1 MYGRFNLLYPNISM
15 HILHTVLYGIWSIHH
30 HSKLTAE
37 KLASTESQ
45 VATSGDLTFSLH
57 VACGMN
63 LHQMKPKM

>member
-1 MYGRFNLLYPNISM
+1 M

-30 HSKLTAE
+30 HSKLAAE

-45 VATSGDLTFSLH
+45 VAISGDLTFSLH
-57 VACGMN
+57 VVCGMN

>member
-1 MYGRFNLLYPNISM
+1 M

-30 HSKLTAE
+30 HSKLTAK

-45 VATSGDLTFSLH
+45 VATSGNLTFSLH

>member
-1 MYGRFNLLYPNISM
+1 M

-45 VATSGDLTFSLH
+45 VAISGDLTFSLH

-63 LHQMKPKM
+63 LHQMKLKM

>member
-1 MYGRFNLLYPNISM
+1 M

-30 HSKLTAE
+30 HSKLTTE
-37 KLASTESQ
+37 KLTSTESQ
-45 VATSGDLTFSLH
+45 VTTSGDLTFSLH

>member
-1 MYGRFNLLYPNISM
+1 M

-30 HSKLTAE
+30 HSKLAAE

-45 VATSGDLTFSLH
+45 VAISGDLTFSLH

>member
-1 MYGRFNLLYPNISM
+1 M

-30 HSKLTAE
+30 HRKLTAE

-45 VATSGDLTFSLH
+45 VAISGDLTFWLH
-57 VACGMN
+57 VACDMN

>member
-1 MYGRFNLLYPNISM
+1 M

-45 VATSGDLTFSLH
+45 VAISGDLTFSLR
-57 VACGMN
+57 VVCGMN

>member
-1 MYGRFNLLYPNISM
+1 M
-15 HILHTVLYGIWSIHH
+15 HILHTVLYGIWSIPH

-45 VATSGDLTFSLH
+45 FATSGDLTFSLR

>member
-1 MYGRFNLLYPNISM
+1 M

-37 KLASTESQ
+37 KLTSTESQ
-45 VATSGDLTFSLH
+45 VANSGDLTFSLH

>member
-1 MYGRFNLLYPNISM
+1 M

-57 VACGMN
+57 VVCGMN